1 MFFQII
7 QGVFTGVSAL
17 ALLAL
22 AGITLGVSAV
32 GLAVSTPFFVLFSPI
47 LVPATIATTLLTTG
61 LTTTGGF
68 GMVAIRIL
76 WKLFKSLNKK
86 GKASPKIPG
95 LAPGAPD
102 SKPASG
108 G

>member
-7 QGVFTGVSAL
+7 QEVFTGVAAL
-17 ALLAL
+17 ALLAF
-22 AGITLGVSAV
+22 AGITLGSSAV
-32 GLAVSTPFFVLFSPI
+32 ALAVSTPFFVLFSPI

-61 LTTTGGF
+61 LSATGGL
-68 GMVAIRIL
+68 GLTAIRII
-76 WKLFKSLNKK
+76 WKLYKRIKAK
-86 GKASPKIPG
+86 GGSKIPG

>member
-7 QGVFTGVSAL
+7 QGVFTGVTAL

-22 AGITLGVSAV
+22 AGITLGGSAV

-61 LTTTGGF
+61 LTSASGF
-68 GMVAIRIL
+68 GLMAIRIIWML
-76 WKLFKSLNKK
+76 YKRLKKK
-86 GKASPKIPG
+86 GKSKVPGVSPE
-95 LAPGAPD
+95 APESEPT
-102 SKPASG
+102 SG